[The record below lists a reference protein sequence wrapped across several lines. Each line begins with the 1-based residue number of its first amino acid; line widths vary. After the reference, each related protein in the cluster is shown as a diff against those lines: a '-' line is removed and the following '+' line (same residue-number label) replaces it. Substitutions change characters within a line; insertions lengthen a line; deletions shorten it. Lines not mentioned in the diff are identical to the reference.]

1 MVKGVGDIGDFH
13 HYERGDGH
21 DVGVGEGG
29 GEPTST
35 STCVAQ
41 PSPAHAQIINY
52 YGDAIV
58 VMYVARQRQAGSE
71 KKPGSVR
78 SPYSRGACE
87 ATRRQRGTD
96 N

>member
-1 MVKGVGDIGDFH
+1 MGVSGVHRVRVPFAVSSARPKGV
-13 HYERGDGH
+13 
-21 DVGVGEGG
+21 VGEGG